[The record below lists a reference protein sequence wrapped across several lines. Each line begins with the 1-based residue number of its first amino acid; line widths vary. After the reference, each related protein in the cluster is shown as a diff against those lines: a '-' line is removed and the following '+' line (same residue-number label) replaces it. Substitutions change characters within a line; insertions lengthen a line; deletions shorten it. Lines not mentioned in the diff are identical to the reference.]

1 LQQPENNISD
11 EKITNFILGNLKSFI
26 GSLALSENR
35 IDETL
40 KEAAKEF

>member
-1 LQQPENNISD
+1 MQQPENSVSD
-11 EKITNFILGNLKSFI
+11 EKISNFILGNLKSFI

-40 KEAAKEF
+40 KDAVKEF